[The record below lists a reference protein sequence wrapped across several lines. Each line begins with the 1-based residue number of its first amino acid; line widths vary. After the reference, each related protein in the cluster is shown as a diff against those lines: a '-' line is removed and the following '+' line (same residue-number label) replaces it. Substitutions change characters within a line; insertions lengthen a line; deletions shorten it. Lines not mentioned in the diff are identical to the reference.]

1 MGGTF
6 DSVPSVEG
14 NERLLVGVGLLAL
27 VIAPFVLG
35 PFQRSK
41 LAEVLIFGVFATAF
55 NLLYGYTGLL
65 SFGHGMFFAVA
76 GYTMAKTVQTVGPM
90 FNFGELFG
98 GVSVLATWLV
108 GLLLAVLVTVAVAMA
123 IGYLAVQ
130 LEEIYF
136 AMITLSFTMAI
147 YAVANQDIIGTVQ
160 AALGIGND
168 TFTNGSDGLTFT
180 LGEVDLF
187 GFTFTL
193 VDIADPMAYYF
204 LTLVVFTVAM
214 YLLYRIVRSPFGT
227 VCKAIRE
234 NPERASALGIDTT
247 RHSWVT
253 FVLSAAFSGLAGGM
267 FIPLFT
273 RVTPDYAY
281 WSFSA
286 EPVLMTVIG
295 GPYSFFGPLVGAFSY
310 RYIRWFISRFEML
323 EAYWQFSFGVLLLLV
338 VLFVANG
345 IIGAPEQLREWLDS
359 RGE

>member
-1 MGGTF
+1 MSGAL
-6 DSVPSVEG
+6 DSAPAVEG
-14 NERLLVGVGLLAL
+14 NERLLVGAGLLLL
-27 VIAPFVLG
+27 VVAPFILG
-35 PFQRSK
+35 PFQTGL
-41 LAEVLIFGVFATAF
+41 LAEVLIFGIFATAF

-90 FNFGELFG
+90 LSLGELFG
-98 GVSVLATWLV
+98 GASVLATWLF
-108 GLLLAVLVTVAVAMA
+108 GLVLAILVTVLVAMA

-136 AMITLSFTMAI
+136 AMITLSFTMAL
-147 YAVANQDIIGTVQ
+147 YAVANQDIIGTVLE
-160 AALGIGND
+160 AFGMGNG

-193 VDIADPMAYYF
+193 VDIADPFAYYF
-204 LTLVVFTVAM
+204 FTIAIFAVTM
-214 YLLYRIVRSPFGT
+214 YLLYRIVKSPFGT

-234 NPERASALGIDTT
+234 NPERASALGINIT

-253 FVLSAAFSGLAGGM
+253 FVLSGGFSGLAGGLL
-267 FIPLFT
+267 IPLFT
-273 RVTPDYAY
+273 NVTPRYAY
-281 WSFSA
+281 WAFSA

-310 RYIRWFISRFEML
+310 RYLRWFISRFEML
-323 EAYWQFSFGVLLLLV
+323 EAYWQFSFGLLLLLV

-345 IIGAPEQLREWLDS
+345 VIGAPKQVRSWLDS

>member
-1 MGGTF
+1 MSGAL
-6 DSVPSVEG
+6 DSAPDVEG
-14 NERLLVGVGLLAL
+14 NERLLAGAGLLAL
-27 VIAPFVLG
+27 VIAPFILG
-35 PFQRSK
+35 PFQMGL
-41 LAEVLIFGVFATAF
+41 LAEVLIFGIFATAF

-76 GYTMAKTVQTVGPM
+76 GYTMAKTVQVVGPM
-90 FNFGELFG
+90 LSFGELFG
-98 GVSVLATWLV
+98 GASVLATWLF
-108 GLLLAVLVTVAVAMA
+108 GLVLAILVTVLVAMA

-147 YAVANQDIIGTVQ
+147 YAIANQDIIGTLLEF
-160 AALGIGND
+160 LGIGNG

-193 VDIADPMAYYF
+193 VDIADPFAYYF
-204 LTLVVFTVAM
+204 FTIAIFSVTM
-214 YLLYRIVRSPFGT
+214 YLLYRIVKSPFGT

-234 NPERASALGIDTT
+234 NPERASALGIDIT

-253 FVLSAAFSGLAGGM
+253 FVISGGFSGLAGGLL
-267 FIPLFT
+267 IPLFT
-273 RVTPDYAY
+273 NVTPRYAY

-310 RYIRWFISRFEML
+310 RYLRWFISRFEML
-323 EAYWQFSFGVLLLLV
+323 EAYWQFSFGLLLLLV

-345 IIGAPEQLREWLDS
+345 IIGAPKQIRSWLDS